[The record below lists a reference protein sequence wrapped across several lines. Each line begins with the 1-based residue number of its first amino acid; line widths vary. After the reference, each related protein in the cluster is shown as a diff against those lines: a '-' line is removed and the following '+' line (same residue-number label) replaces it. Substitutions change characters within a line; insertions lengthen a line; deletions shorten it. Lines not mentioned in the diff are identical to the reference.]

1 MDGNKALLFSQEGD
15 KAAMMND
22 SVDVLIEAQKAFR
35 GVPDDLGIDDEQDVV
50 DMVKQ
55 IRAERGGNCQCE

>member
-1 MDGNKALLFSQEGD
+1 MDRKKTLFSQKGD

-22 SVDVLIEAQKAFR
+22 SVDALVEAQKAFQ
-35 GVPDDLGIDDEQDVV
+35 GVADGLGIGDEQDVV

-55 IRAERGGNCQCE
+55 VRAERGANYQCE